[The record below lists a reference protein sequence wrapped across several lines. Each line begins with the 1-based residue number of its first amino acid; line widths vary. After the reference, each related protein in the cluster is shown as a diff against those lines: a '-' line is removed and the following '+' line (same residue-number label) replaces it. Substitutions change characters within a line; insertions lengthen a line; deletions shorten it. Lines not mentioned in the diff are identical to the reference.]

1 MLNVGEGVHAAVSQ
15 LETDPFSHPT
25 NVKLPTTCTSKERSH
40 PFPIQRGQC
49 LGCHTLFVQETSADA
64 GSEAPASSTASQ
76 PVVVLRAV
84 REATRGFFA
93 SGFATL
99 NIKEET
105 LLDALA
111 CEALRKAS
119 ERSAVLVA
127 TPIQNFRWLKRPGF
141 NRIQLVSKKG

>member
-84 REATRGFFA
+84 REAKRGFFA

-99 NIKEET
+99 NIKET
-105 LLDALA
+105 LPKTNIDPDNGPLEECFPLPT
-111 CEALRKAS
+111 S
-119 ERSAVLVA
+119 
-127 TPIQNFRWLKRPGF
+127 GF
-141 NRIQLVSKKG
+141 QGPC